1 MRPTILVFAL
11 SCLLAAPLV
20 ASASTP
26 KAGPETATSHELTY
40 FAGRWHAS
48 SLDPQT
54 GERLEITYVV
64 EPTPGGAWFAG
75 AGSTADGAF
84 SARDMWGRDP
94 RTGELM
100 RVIFDASGAF
110 ATVRARAWNGD
121 RLVLEGDALS
131 DNGVVR
137 VRETITRISAD
148 RFEAVWEAHLNG
160 EWVVYAIE
168 TVTRQS

>member
-1 MRPTILVFAL
+1 MRATIVMFAF
-11 SCLLAAPLV
+11 SCLLAAPLC
-20 ASASTP
+20 AAASTP
-26 KAGPETATSHELTY
+26 AAGPETAASQDLSY
-40 FAGRWHAS
+40 FAGRWRAS

-94 RTGELM
+94 RTGDLV
-100 RVIFDASGAF
+100 RVIFDGSGAF
-110 ATVRARAWNGD
+110 ATVRARAWDGD

-131 DNGVVR
+131 ANGTLR

-148 RFEAVWEAHLNG
+148 RFEAVWEAYVNG
-160 EWVVYAIE
+160 EWAVYAIE
-168 TVTRQS
+168 TVTRDS

>member
-1 MRPTILVFAL
+1 MRATILALAL
-11 SCLLAAPLV
+11 SCLLATPLC
-20 ASASTP
+20 AAASTP
-26 KAGPETATSHELTY
+26 TAGAEAAASQELSY
-40 FAGRWHAS
+40 FVGRWHVS
-48 SLDPQT
+48 SFDPQT
-54 GERLEITYVV
+54 GERLEIAYVV
-64 EPTPGGAWFAG
+64 EPTSTGAWFAG

-84 SARDMWGRDP
+84 GARDMWGRDP

-110 ATVRARAWNGD
+110 ATVRARAWDGD

-131 DNGVVR
+131 DNGAVR
-137 VRETITRISAD
+137 VRETITRISAN
-148 RFEAVWEAHLNG
+148 RFDAVWEARLND